1 MCKLALA
8 SASTTYVY
16 YLNRCSPI
24 LLCFDKRVLHHDLS
38 PERVLS
44 VTDNEQSRD
53 QNNPNW
59 KVSTVTAWDDDR
71 PPIGVLDFAT
81 DADREADTWLFRE
94 SSGQVD
100 VMLRWPEGPFAKTIA
115 GKVAF
120 PWGKNYLSGGSKYI
134 RSDHLRLMCWSA
146 Y

>member
-1 MCKLALA
+1 
-8 SASTTYVY
+8 
-16 YLNRCSPI
+16 
-24 LLCFDKRVLHHDLS
+24 
-38 PERVLS
+38 VLS
-44 VTDNEQSRD
+44 VTDNKQSRD

-71 PPIGVLDFAT
+71 PPIGVLDFAS
-81 DADREADTWLFRE
+81 DVDREADTWLFRE

-100 VMLRWPEGPFAKTIA
+100 VMLRWPDGPFAKTIA

-134 RSDHLRLMCWSA
+134 GSDLLRSRRWSA